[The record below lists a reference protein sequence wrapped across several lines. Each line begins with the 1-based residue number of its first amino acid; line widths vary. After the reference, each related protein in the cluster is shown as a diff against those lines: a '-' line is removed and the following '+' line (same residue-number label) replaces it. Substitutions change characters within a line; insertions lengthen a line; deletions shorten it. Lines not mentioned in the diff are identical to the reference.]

1 MTQALIRLDEGYK
14 TYIAAGDHTLIVDE
28 PLNDGGTDAG
38 PSAKE
43 MLVGSLGACVAV
55 TVKMYAQRKGWNLEG
70 IEIAVSL
77 EKFKAADYPAY
88 DGTEEFVNEFR
99 LQIAFKG
106 ALTDEQRVRL
116 LEIAGKCPVHR
127 ILIQPNF
134 IIDELVPSED
144 SLVEEA

>member
-1 MTQALIRLDEGYK
+1 MTQALIRLDEGFK
-14 TYIAAGDHTLIVDE
+14 TYITAGNHTLIVDE
-28 PLNDGGTDAG
+28 PLSDGGTDAG

-55 TVKMYAQRKGWNLEG
+55 TVKMYAQRKGWNLDG
-70 IEIAVSL
+70 IEVAVNM
-77 EKFKAADYPAY
+77 EKIKAADYPAY
-88 DGTEEFVNEFR
+88 TGTEEFVNEFR
-99 LQIAFKG
+99 LQISFKG
-106 ALTDEQRVRL
+106 ALTDEQRTRL

-127 ILIQPNF
+127 ILTQPNF